1 MVILG
6 IILII
11 MSLLLLLISKWGLA
25 GIAFGIL
32 LIVFGRNKG
41 KSPGPVKAPR
51 PQPSAPEPAP
61 AKKDA
66 ASKQHEPAPMPVH
79 AASKTETHHVAG
91 TSFRESEIQDLM
103 EENFDYNMT
112 AAELIDAG
120 MEDERVY
127 KYEET
132 YCTASLE
139 PDPDNEYD
147 PNAIK
152 VLANGVHIG
161 YIKKGSTAHIKKLMD
176 DGAIVSMIVTIIGGP
191 YKTAY
196 LNDDDRPRTKK
207 SNYNFSVDLEIQTK

>member
-103 EENFDYNMT
+103 EENFAYNMT

-139 PDPDNEYD
+139 PDPDNE
-147 PNAIK
+147 
-152 VLANGVHIG
+152 
-161 YIKKGSTAHIKKLMD
+161 
-176 DGAIVSMIVTIIGGP
+176 
-191 YKTAY
+191 
-196 LNDDDRPRTKK
+196 
-207 SNYNFSVDLEIQTK
+207 